1 MVLAEHSADD
11 CFMQSQWA
19 VGGHHMQFDE
29 RTVGD
34 YRIFAGALEAP
45 IGDGYIAATIVH
57 RVQGVPNTPREA
69 YRDESVACGHRWPS
83 ADAAIAYAINRA
95 AEVIRQRSSL
105 LAC

>member
-45 IGDGYIAATIVH
+45 RLH
-57 RVQGVPNTPREA
+57 PQKSE
-69 YRDESVACGHRWPS
+69 VAMPS
-83 ADAAIAYAINRA
+83 AVATAI
-95 AEVIRQRSSL
+95 
-105 LAC
+105 